1 MLHALEL
8 STDPKFIYR
17 IWSCQLRIKFLAMED
32 QVEGVKVLQVCT
44 VAPSK
49 GATTNSSTPITSLPL
64 TFFDLLWLRSPP
76 VERLFFYQ
84 LPNPTISFFD
94 TILPNL
100 KHSLS
105 LTLQHFL
112 PLAGSITWPQDSPH
126 PIINYVPGN
135 AVSFTVAESTTDNF
149 TTLCSNTCEA
159 SQRHPLIPH
168 LATSHEQAS
177 LMALQVTLFPG
188 SGFSIGIA
196 THHAAMDGKAST
208 LFLKAWAYVCSNNLT
223 ESSLLSLPKH
233 LTPFYDRSMIK
244 DATGMGSMYVQT
256 WLNIGGPNNRSMK
269 VWDLGGGNATL
280 NESVR
285 GSFELTSSHIQQLK
299 RHAKP
304 KLKENAHVSTF
315 SVTCAYVLQ
324 CLVKAEQPKTE
335 GVAFS
340 FSVDCRSRLEPPVP
354 STYFGNCIV
363 GHKIMDGQRSFWEMM
378 VSWMLLKGWMKLWR
392 SWRTECWVRQWLCL
406 QWWEL
411 GGIIEY
417 IQLQGHQDLRCIVL
431 ILDGEDL
438 RRWIWHL

>member
-1 MLHALEL
+1 
-8 STDPKFIYR
+8 
-17 IWSCQLRIKFLAMED
+17 MED

-44 VAPSK
+44 VAPSQ

-378 VSWMLLKGWMKLWR
+378 VS
-392 SWRTECWVRQWLCL
+392 
-406 QWWEL
+406 
-411 GGIIEY
+411 
-417 IQLQGHQDLRCIVL
+417 
-431 ILDGEDL
+431 
-438 RRWIWHL
+438 